1 MMAMDATLQIR
12 MNGELKTQVEELY
25 RNLGTSFAEAV
36 RVFAQQS
43 LREGGMPF
51 RPTLKTW
58 DEMTRD
64 EIHGKLLRS
73 QEDIQMGRVYSQE
86 DLDTRM
92 RARFSHGTDSTV

>member
-12 MNGELKTQVEELY
+12 MNGELKAQVEELY
-25 RNLGTSFAEAV
+25 RSLGTSFAEAV
-36 RVFAQQS
+36 RIFAQQS

-58 DEMTRD
+58 DEMTQD
-64 EIHGKLLRS
+64 EVHKKLLRS
-73 QEDIQMGRVYSQE
+73 QEDIQMGRVCSQE

-92 RARFSHGTDSTV
+92 RARFSHGADSTV

>member
-12 MNGELKTQVEELY
+12 MNGELKAQVEELY
-25 RNLGTSFAEAV
+25 RSLGTSFAEAV
-36 RVFAQQS
+36 RIFAQQS

-58 DEMTRD
+58 DEMTQE
-64 EIHGKLLRS
+64 EIQQKLLRS

-92 RARFSHGTDSTV
+92 RARFSHGTDPAV

>member
-12 MNGELKTQVEELY
+12 MNGELKAQVEELY

-64 EIHGKLLRS
+64 ENHGKLLRS

-92 RARFSHGTDSTV
+92 RERFSHGTDPAV